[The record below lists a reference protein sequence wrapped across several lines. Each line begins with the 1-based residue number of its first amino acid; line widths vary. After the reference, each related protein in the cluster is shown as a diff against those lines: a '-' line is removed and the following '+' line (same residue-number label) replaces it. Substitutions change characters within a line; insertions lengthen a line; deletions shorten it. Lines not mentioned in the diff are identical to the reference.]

1 MTGILAKAQTEIEAP
16 ASRVWEA
23 LTDPDQ
29 IKEYMFGSKVETS
42 WEVGSPITWNGEYE
56 GRPYQDKGEVLT
68 YDEPRE
74 LSVTHF
80 SPLAGQDDKPEN
92 YHTLVY
98 SLQENGGT
106 TSLAL
111 TQDNCADEQEAEQ
124 FSANWQQMLD
134 GLKAH
139 VEGYARSARDVDLG
153 LGEVEVVDLSDQFL
167 LLGEGFGHL
176 LRHLGLLADSGL
188 GLGTEV
194 ERLREPPVIA
204 DADHPT
210 EQIWP
215 HVAVHGGEVSGQLPV
230 LRRVGHLTE
239 HRLHESGV
247 RR

>member
-29 IKEYMFGSKVETS
+29 IKEYMFGSQVETS

-56 GRPYQDKGEVLT
+56 GRPYQDKGKVLT

-124 FSANWQQMLD
+124 FSTNWQQMLN

-139 VEGYARSARDVDLG
+139 VEG
-153 LGEVEVVDLSDQFL
+153 
-167 LLGEGFGHL
+167 
-176 LRHLGLLADSGL
+176 
-188 GLGTEV
+188 
-194 ERLREPPVIA
+194 
-204 DADHPT
+204 
-210 EQIWP
+210 
-215 HVAVHGGEVSGQLPV
+215 
-230 LRRVGHLTE
+230 
-239 HRLHESGV
+239 
-247 RR
+247 